1 MKFITFFIFM
11 LSCFLVSA
19 QQNSFDLQST
29 LPLDP
34 NVSKGVLKNG
44 MTYYVRSNE
53 NPKNRAELM
62 LVVKAGSVDEDDDQQ
77 GLAHFCEHMAF
88 NGTKNFPKHELINYF
103 ESIGM
108 EFGPEINAYTSFDET
123 VYMLKVPLDSAVY
136 MEKGLQVLY
145 DWASQVTYSDE
156 EINKERGVIHEEWR
170 LGRGANERMRQKWL
184 PVLLKGSKYAERM
197 PIGKIDIIDNCPP
210 DAVKR
215 FYNDW
220 YRPDLQAL
228 IVVGDFDRDEM
239 VQRIKEKFS
248 QIKEPENPRK
258 KEHYDIPSH
267 DETLVSIA
275 SDKEARYPMADVY
288 YKHPLEIEETLGD
301 YRRIILES
309 LYNGMI
315 NNRLSELTQKAD
327 PPFIMGQ
334 SSYSSQFVGPESV
347 YSSTAIT
354 QNGKIEDGLKA
365 VLLENERVRNYGFT
379 ATELQRQ
386 KIAMINSMEKAY
398 NERNNQK
405 SMSYAQEYQRNFLMT
420 KEPIPG
426 IENEYNYFKT
436 FMPGIKLEEVNQL
449 ANDWI
454 TDKNRVVVVAA
465 PEVEGAKIP
474 TKDDVFALLDEV
486 EKAKVQPYDD
496 AVSNVPLLAEKPDGS
511 PVVSEKKLDKVDAVE
526 WTLKNGAKV
535 VVKTTDFKD
544 DQILFNAWSLG
555 GNSLY
560 DLNDEV
566 SADFTA
572 NIMEMSGIADFDK
585 VTLDKML
592 SDKVFSVSPYISQLR
607 EGFSGSSSVK
617 DAETMLQMVYLY
629 FTHPRFDPNAFKSS
643 ITRMAGML
651 ENKSASPEAAFQDTL
666 QVVMAN
672 YNKRARPLTKEMLQ
686 EANFNRIEEIG
697 KERFHNAA
705 DFKFFFVGNIDLEKF
720 KPLVEEYIGG
730 IPSDNKIENWRNLN
744 INPPNG
750 VVEKEV
756 KKGQEDKS
764 IQYIVFH
771 GKFDYNSE
779 NSIALDALGRILT
792 TRLLEVIRE
801 DKSSVYTIGA
811 SPSSSKFPD
820 QDYTIAIYYGASP
833 EKLAELKNAVFDVI
847 KDFAKSGPTEED
859 LAKAKEQMLR
869 ERETALREN
878 GFWMSILSNTYYL
891 KNGDFS
897 KFGTY
902 DQLVNG
908 LTVKSLK
915 KNFKEYFNF
924 KDYISVALEP
934 AE

>member
-1 MKFITFFIFM
+1 MKFITGIIFM
-11 LSCFLVSA
+11 LSCFFVSA
-19 QQNSFDLQST
+19 QQNSVDLQSV

-34 NVSKGVLKNG
+34 KVSKGVLENG
-44 MTYYVRSNE
+44 MTYYVRSND

-62 LVVKAGSVDEDDDQQ
+62 LVVKAGSIDEDDDQQ

-108 EFGPEINAYTSFDET
+108 EFGPEINANTGFDQT
-123 VYMLKVPLDSAVY
+123 VYMLRVPLDSAEY
-136 MEKGLQVLY
+136 MQKGLQVLY
-145 DWASQVTYSDE
+145 DWACQVTDSDE

-170 LGRGANERMRQKWL
+170 LGQGADERMMQKWL
-184 PVLLKGSKYAERM
+184 PVFLKGSKYAERL
-197 PIGKIDIIDNCPP
+197 PIGKMEIIDNCPP
-210 DAVKR
+210 SALRR
-215 FYNDW
+215 FRHDW
-220 YRPDLQAL
+220 YRPDLQAV

-239 VQRIKEKFS
+239 VKQIKEKFS
-248 QIKEPENPRK
+248 NIKGPANPRK
-258 KEHYDIPSH
+258 KEYYDIPDH
-267 DETLVSIA
+267 KETLVSIA
-275 SDKEARYPMADVY
+275 TDNEARYPVAEVY
-288 YKHPLEIEETLGD
+288 YKHPLKMQKTLAD

-315 NNRLSELTQKAD
+315 NNRLSELTQKPN
-327 PPFIMGQ
+327 PPFIYGQ
-334 SSYSSQFVGPESV
+334 SSYTSQYIGPESV
-347 YSSTAIT
+347 YSSTAVA
-354 QNGKIEDGLKA
+354 QNGKIEDGLIA
-365 VLLENERVRNYGFT
+365 VLLENERVKKYGFT
-379 ATELQRQ
+379 ATELERE
-386 KIAMINSMEKAY
+386 KTALLNSMETSY
-398 NERNNQK
+398 NERNNRK
-405 SMSYAQEYQRNFLMT
+405 SMSYAQEYKRNFLMT

-436 FMPGIKLEEVNQL
+436 FMPDIKLEEVNEL
-449 ANDWI
+449 ANEWI
-454 TDKNRVVVVAA
+454 TDENRVVVITA
-465 PEVEGAKIP
+465 PEIEGAKVP
-474 TKDDVFALLDEV
+474 SKDDIFALLNDV
-486 EKAKVQPYDD
+486 EKEKVEPYDD
-496 AVSNVPLLAEKPDGS
+496 AVSNVPLLAEKPKGS
-511 PVVSEKKLDKVDAVE
+511 PVVSEKKLDKVGAVE
-526 WTLKNGAKV
+526 WTLENGAKV

-544 DQILFNAWSLG
+544 DEILFNAWSLG

-560 DLNDEV
+560 DLKDEV
-566 SADFTA
+566 SADFAA
-572 NIMEMSGIADFDK
+572 NILSMSGIADFDK
-585 VTLDKML
+585 ITLDKML

-617 DAETMLQMVYLY
+617 DTETMLQMVYLY
-629 FTHPRFDPNAFKSS
+629 FTHPRYDPNAFKSY
-643 ITRMAGML
+643 ITRMSGVL

-672 YNKRARPLTKEMLQ
+672 YNKRARPLTQETLK

-720 KPLVEEYIGG
+720 KPLVEEYIGS
-730 IPSDNKIENWRNLN
+730 IPSDDKIENWRNLN
-744 INPPNG
+744 INPPTG

-756 KKGQEDKS
+756 KKGQEDKG

-779 NSIALDALGRILT
+779 NSLALDALGRILT

-811 SPSSSKFPD
+811 SPSSSKYPD
-820 QDYTIAIYYGASP
+820 EDYTIAIYYGASP
-833 EKLAELKNAVFDVI
+833 QKLAELKKAVFDVV
-847 KDFAKSGPTEED
+847 KEFAKNGPTEED
-859 LAKAKEQMLR
+859 LSKAKEQMLR

-878 GFWMSILSNTYYL
+878 GFWMGILSNTYYL

-902 DQLVNG
+902 DQIVNG
-908 LTVKSLK
+908 LTTKTLK
-915 KNFKEYFNF
+915 KAFKKYFDF
-924 KDYISVALEP
+924 KDYISVALKP